1 MKIGIQL
8 PFTALSPHPAAF
20 ARAAEALGFDSFWI
34 PEHPIFPV
42 DAKTP
47 FPLTNGPAPEIYSH
61 LCDPFVV
68 LSMAAAAT
76 TRLKVATGICLL
88 PERNP
93 IITAKTIATLDAFSG
108 GRFIFGI
115 GAGWL
120 REESELLGVDF
131 PRRWTQTAE
140 YIAAMRELWSKDE
153 ASFDGRYVKFSPVR
167 CNPKPVRQPGP
178 PVLIGSLDTNVLKRV
193 AKWADGWCPNRMPA
207 DYVKSKVNE
216 LHRECDAIGR
226 DFSQLDISAFGLVEG
241 DRSAVQ
247 KGLEDY
253 RKAGATR
260 FVIGLRHQL
269 TPATYKGELKRLAE
283 LYI

>member
-1 MKIGIQL
+1 MKIGLQL
-8 PFTALSPHPAAF
+8 PFTALSPHPANF
-20 ARAAEALGFDSFWI
+20 ARTAEALGFESFWI

-61 LCDPFVV
+61 LCDPFVT

-76 TRLKVATGICLL
+76 TRLKIATGICLL

-93 IITAKTIATLDAFSG
+93 IVTAKTVATLDALSN
-108 GRFIFGI
+108 GRFIFGV

-120 REESELLGVDF
+120 REESDLLGVDF
-131 PRRWTQTAE
+131 PHRWSQTAE

-153 ASFDGRYVKFSPVR
+153 ASFDGKYVKFTPVR
-167 CNPKPVRQPGP
+167 CNPKPIQQPGP
-178 PVLIGSLDTNVLKRV
+178 PVLIGSLDKNVLKRV

-207 DYVKSKVNE
+207 DYVKSKVEE
-216 LHRECDAIGR
+216 LRRECDKLGR
-226 DFSQLDISAFGLVEG
+226 DFSRLEISPFGLLEG

-247 KGLEDY
+247 NGLAEY
-253 RKAGATR
+253 RDAGATR
-260 FVIGLRHQL
+260 FVIGLRYQL
-269 TPATYKGELKRLAE
+269 TPDTCQADLTRLAS
-283 LYI
+283 LYL